1 MRADYRVVL
10 DACVL
15 IPMPLADT
23 LLRMA
28 EAPRLYLPKW
38 SQTIMDEVTRNLI
51 AKWEMAPEKA
61 RRREEELRRHFP
73 EAWVEGFEPIID
85 VMTNDPGD
93 RHVLAAA
100 VRSHSELI
108 VTYNRRHFPRVP
120 CSLGRSMCRGRL
132 RSCAGSTI
140 STLDCSSASCM
151 NRLRTSKCP
160 LPRLL
165 HQPRQERPGFRRV
178 LLRGTRHREPL
189 RIVLLTSGLTTS
201 DSSRTTLGCACIR
214 RPNCWTG
221 RRSDPPRGT
230 APPTSSLCAVRSG
243 AA

>member
-15 IPMPLADT
+15 IPMPLVRT

-38 SQTIMDEVTRNLI
+38 SQTIMDQVTRNLI
-51 AKWEMAPEKA
+51 AKWEMAPGNA

-85 VMTNDPGD
+85 VMTNDSGD

-108 VTYNRRHFPRVP
+108 VTYNRRHFPAA
-120 CSLGRSMCRGRL
+120 SLQPWEIDVQGRSTFLRGL
-132 RSCAGSTI
+132 YDLDAG
-140 STLDCSSASCM
+140 LFVGKLHEQASPIEV
-151 NRLRTSKCP
+151 S

-165 HQPRQERPGFRRV
+165 HSLARNVPGFV
-178 LLRGTRHREPL
+178 DYFCEEQGIDLAGEQRG
-189 RIVLLTSGLTTS
+189 
-201 DSSRTTLGCACIR
+201 A
-214 RPNCWTG
+214 
-221 RRSDPPRGT
+221 
-230 APPTSSLCAVRSG
+230 SL
-243 AA
+243 

>member
-38 SQTIMDEVTRNLI
+38 PRTIMDEVTRNLI
-51 AKWEMAPEKA
+51 AKWDMASEKA
-61 RRREEELRRHFP
+61 HRREEELRLHFP
-73 EAWVEGFEPIID
+73 EAWVEGFEPIIG
-85 VMTNDPGD
+85 VVTNDPGD

-108 VTYNRRHFPRVP
+108 VTYNRRHFPAA
-120 CSLGRSMCRGRL
+120 SLQPWEIDVQGPSAFLRGL
-132 RSCAGSTI
+132 YDLDAGLSVGKLHEQAATI
-140 STLDCSSASCM
+140 EVS
-151 NRLRTSKCP
+151 

-165 HQPRQERPGFRRV
+165 HNLAKNVPGFV
-178 LLRGTRHREPL
+178 VYFCEEQGIDLAGEQRGA
-189 RIVLLTSGLTTS
+189 
-201 DSSRTTLGCACIR
+201 SR
-214 RPNCWTG
+214 
-221 RRSDPPRGT
+221 
-230 APPTSSLCAVRSG
+230 
-243 AA
+243 

>member
-38 SQTIMDEVTRNLI
+38 SQTIMSEVTRNLI
-51 AKWEMAPEKA
+51 EKWKMAPEKA
-61 RRREEELRRHFP
+61 SRRETELRRHFP

-108 VTYNRRHFPRVP
+108 VTYNRRHFPAT
-120 CSLGRSMCRGRL
+120 SLQPWEIDVQGPSTFLRGL
-132 RSCAGSTI
+132 YELDAGMFVGKLHEQAAKIEVS
-140 STLDCSSASCM
+140 
-151 NRLRTSKCP
+151 

-165 HQPRQERPGFRRV
+165 
-178 LLRGTRHREPL
+178 
-189 RIVLLTSGLTTS
+189 
-201 DSSRTTLGCACIR
+201 
-214 RPNCWTG
+214 N
-221 RRSDPPRGT
+221 
-230 APPTSSLCAVRSG
+230 SLAKNVPSFVDYFCEEQGIDLAG
-243 AA
+243 E

>member
-51 AKWEMAPEKA
+51 AKWELASEKA

-73 EAWVEGFEPIID
+73 EAWVEGFEPIIN
-85 VMTNDPGD
+85 VMTNNPGD

-108 VTYNRRHFPRVP
+108 VTYNRRHFPVA
-120 CSLGRSMCRGRL
+120 SLQPWEIDVQGPSTFLRGL
-132 RSCAGSTI
+132 YDLDAGLFVGKLHEQAAKIEVS
-140 STLDCSSASCM
+140 
-151 NRLRTSKCP
+151 

-165 HQPRQERPGFRRV
+165 HSLAKHVPGFV
-178 LLRGTRHREPL
+178 EYFCEEQDIDLAGEQRG
-189 RIVLLTSGLTTS
+189 
-201 DSSRTTLGCACIR
+201 A
-214 RPNCWTG
+214 
-221 RRSDPPRGT
+221 
-230 APPTSSLCAVRSG
+230 SL
-243 AA
+243 

>member
-28 EAPRLYLPKW
+28 EEPRLYLPRW
-38 SQTIMDEVTRNLI
+38 SQMIMDEVTRNLV

-73 EAWVEGFEPIID
+73 EAWVEGYEPLID
-85 VMTNDPGD
+85 AMTNDPSD
-93 RHVLAAA
+93 RNVLAAA

-108 VTYNRRHFPRVP
+108 VTYNRRHFLATSVQPLEIDVQAP
-120 CSLGRSMCRGRL
+120 STFLRGL
-132 RSCAGSTI
+132 YDLDAGLFVAKLHEQAGAI
-140 STLDCSSASCM
+140 GV
-151 NRLRTSKCP
+151 P

-165 HQPRQERPGFRRV
+165 GSPSKNVPDFVEYFCEEHGIDLSGEH
-178 LLRGTRHREPL
+178 RGA
-189 RIVLLTSGLTTS
+189 
-201 DSSRTTLGCACIR
+201 SR
-214 RPNCWTG
+214 
-221 RRSDPPRGT
+221 
-230 APPTSSLCAVRSG
+230 
-243 AA
+243 